1 MRFKNMCKGRL
12 LTSDR
17 IGLLVTLILLALG
30 LATSNT
36 RADNPATRVVAL
48 GGSVTEIVFALGE
61 DHRLVARDTTSS
73 FPEAALALPD
83 VGYIRA
89 LSPEGV
95 LSARPDLIISEEGAG
110 PPDAL
115 DLLKSAQV
123 PFVEM
128 PQARTAEQIAQK
140 IEAVGAALGVPGKAA
155 TLATEVSTELQATAA
170 DIAASDQPRPRVLF
184 LLNTQ
189 GGRLMASGTDTAAD
203 AIIRLAGGDNAI
215 STFEGYKSVT
225 AEAIATAAPDVILMM
240 DRAGDHASSDAELFE
255 MPALR
260 TTPAAQ
266 DKAVVR
272 MDGLLLLGFGPR
284 TAQAVRTLH
293 SALDAAG

>member
-184 LLNTQ
+184 LLSTQ

>member
-1 MRFKNMCKGRL
+1 MRVKNMCKGRL
-12 LTSDR
+12 LISDR
-17 IGLLVTLILLALG
+17 IGLLVTMILLALG

-184 LLNTQ
+184 LLSTQ

>member
-73 FPEAALALPD
+73 FPEAALELPD

-184 LLNTQ
+184 LLSTQ

-284 TAQAVRTLH
+284 TAHAVRTLH

>member
-1 MRFKNMCKGRL
+1 MRLKNMCKGRL

-73 FPEAALALPD
+73 FPEAALELPD

-155 TLATEVSTELQATAA
+155 TLATEVSAELQATAA

-184 LLNTQ
+184 LLSTQ

-266 DKAVVR
+266 EKAVVR